1 MIIIEMMM
9 MMMMIIIIIIIIIMM
24 MLTMIMIMI
33 QHCLV
38 QLISCERCFLIEFI
52 DLIER
57 TSYDK
62 SCSTNVY
69 CEK

>member
-1 MIIIEMMM
+1 MIMII
-9 MMMMIIIIIIIIIMM
+9 IIIIIIIIIMM
-24 MLTMIMIMI
+24 IMII
-33 QHCLV
+33 VQHCLV
-38 QLISCERCFLIEFI
+38 QLISCERCFLTEFI

-62 SCSTNVY
+62 SFSSNVY

>member
-1 MIIIEMMM
+1 MIIIEMV
-9 MMMMIIIIIIIIIMM
+9 MMMIIIIMIIMM
-24 MLTMIMIMI
+24 MLTMIMIVI

-38 QLISCERCFLIEFI
+38 QLISCERCFLTEFI
-52 DLIER
+52 DLIKR

>member
-1 MIIIEMMM
+1 MIIIEI
-9 MMMMIIIIIIIIIMM
+9 MMIIIIIIIIMMMM

-38 QLISCERCFLIEFI
+38 QLISCERCFLTEFI
-52 DLIER
+52 DLTKR

>member
-1 MIIIEMMM
+1 MI
-9 MMMMIIIIIIIIIMM
+9 MIIIIIIIII
-24 MLTMIMIMI
+24 IMII
-33 QHCLV
+33 VQHCLV
-38 QLISCERCFLIEFI
+38 QLISCERCFLTEFI

-62 SCSTNVY
+62 SFSSNVY

>member
-9 MMMMIIIIIIIIIMM
+9 MITIIIIIMIIIMM

-38 QLISCERCFLIEFI
+38 QLISCERCFLTEFI

-62 SCSTNVY
+62 SYSTNVY
-69 CEK
+69 CEN